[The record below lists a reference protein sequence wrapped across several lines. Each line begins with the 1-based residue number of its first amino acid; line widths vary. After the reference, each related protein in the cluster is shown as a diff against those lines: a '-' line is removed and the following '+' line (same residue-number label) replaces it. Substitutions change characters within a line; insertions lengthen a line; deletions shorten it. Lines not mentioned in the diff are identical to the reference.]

1 MTYPGQRWWACYVL
15 LQMESSLKR
24 ILMDLERI
32 RLKKGLAILT
42 ITFELGRQ
50 ESNLEHATI
59 P

>member
-1 MTYPGQRWWACYVL
+1 ML

-24 ILMDLERI
+24 ILMYLERI
-32 RLKKGLAILT
+32 RLKKGLVILT